1 MPSGASAKRYARA
14 VFEIARENGEIEGW
28 LDDLGVLVREVDNAD
43 IAAYLDAPQVS
54 IERKTELVRGAFGD
68 AVGPLAVN
76 LLLVL
81 ASRASAS
88 LIRGVA
94 EEYQQIVDAD
104 RGIERAEVVSAVQL
118 DRQQLD
124 DISSLLKSLGQ
135 GSDRRRP
142 GRAGHPGRPHR
153 QGGRQGDGR
162 QHEDQAAEDAE
173 EPGIAK
179 RTRT

>member
-28 LDDLGVLVREVDNAD
+28 LDDLGFLVREVDNAD

-54 IERKTELVRGAFGD
+54 IEGKAELVRGAFGD

-81 ASRASAS
+81 SSRGNAS

-124 DISSLLKSLGQ
+124 DISSLLRRVSGKEVTVADRVEPDILGGLIVRVGDRVMDGSARTRLQKMRKSL
-135 GSDRRRP
+135 
-142 GRAGHPGRPHR
+142 A
-153 QGGRQGDGR
+153 
-162 QHEDQAAEDAE
+162 
-173 EPGIAK
+173 
-179 RTRT
+179 

>member
-54 IERKTELVRGAFGD
+54 IERKTELVKGAFGD

-81 ASRASAS
+81 ASRGNAS
-88 LIRGVA
+88 LIRGIA

-124 DISSLLKSLGQ
+124 DISSLLKTVSGKEVTVADRVEPDILGGLIVRVGDRVMD
-135 GSDRRRP
+135 GST
-142 GRAGHPGRPHR
+142 
-153 QGGRQGDGR
+153 
-162 QHEDQAAEDAE
+162 
-173 EPGIAK
+173 
-179 RTRT
+179 RTRLQKMRKSLA

>member
-1 MPSGASAKRYARA
+1 MPSGASAKRYAGA

-54 IERKTELVRGAFGD
+54 IERKTELVKGAFGD

-81 ASRASAS
+81 ASRGNAS
-88 LIRGVA
+88 LIRGIA

-124 DISSLLKSLGQ
+124 DISSLLKTVSGKEVTVADRVEPDILGGLIVRVGDRVMD
-135 GSDRRRP
+135 GST
-142 GRAGHPGRPHR
+142 
-153 QGGRQGDGR
+153 
-162 QHEDQAAEDAE
+162 
-173 EPGIAK
+173 
-179 RTRT
+179 RTRLQKMRKSLA

>member
-54 IERKTELVRGAFGD
+54 IERKAELVRGAFGD

-81 ASRASAS
+81 ASRGNAS

-124 DISSLLKSLGQ
+124 DISSLLKTVSGKEVTVADRVEPDILGGLIVRVGDRVMD
-135 GSDRRRP
+135 GST
-142 GRAGHPGRPHR
+142 
-153 QGGRQGDGR
+153 
-162 QHEDQAAEDAE
+162 
-173 EPGIAK
+173 
-179 RTRT
+179 RTRLQKMRKSLA

>member
-14 VFEIARENGEIEGW
+14 VFEIAQENGEIEGW

-43 IAAYLDAPQVS
+43 IAASLDAPQVS
-54 IERKTELVRGAFGD
+54 IERKTELVKGAFGD
-68 AVGPLAVN
+68 VVGPLAVN

-81 ASRASAS
+81 ASRGNAS

-104 RGIERAEVVSAVQL
+104 RGIERAEVVSAVPL

-124 DISSLLKSLGQ
+124 DISSLLKTVSGKEVTVADRVEPDILGGLIVRVGDRVMD
-135 GSDRRRP
+135 GST
-142 GRAGHPGRPHR
+142 
-153 QGGRQGDGR
+153 
-162 QHEDQAAEDAE
+162 
-173 EPGIAK
+173 
-179 RTRT
+179 RTRLQKMRKSLA

>member
-1 MPSGASAKRYARA
+1 MPSAASAKRYARA
-14 VFEIARENGEIEGW
+14 VFEIARETGEIEGW

-43 IAAYLDAPQVS
+43 VAAYLDAPQVS

-81 ASRASAS
+81 ASRGSAS

-104 RGIERAEVVSAVQL
+104 RGIERAEVVSAVPL
-118 DRQQLD
+118 ERQQLD
-124 DISSLLKSLGQ
+124 DISSLLKTVSGKEVTVADRVEPDILGGLIVRVGDRVMD
-135 GSDRRRP
+135 GST
-142 GRAGHPGRPHR
+142 
-153 QGGRQGDGR
+153 
-162 QHEDQAAEDAE
+162 
-173 EPGIAK
+173 
-179 RTRT
+179 RTRLQKMRKSLA

>member
-14 VFEIARENGEIEGW
+14 VFEIAQETGEIEGW
-28 LDDLGVLVREVDNAD
+28 LDDLGVLVRDVDNAD
-43 IAAYLDAPQVS
+43 VAAYLDAPQVS
-54 IERKTELVRGAFGD
+54 IERKAELVRGAFGD
-68 AVGPLAVN
+68 TVGPLAIN

-81 ASRASAS
+81 ASRGNAS

-124 DISSLLKSLGQ
+124 DISSLLKTVSGKEVTVADRVEPDILGGLIVRVGDRVMD
-135 GSDRRRP
+135 GST
-142 GRAGHPGRPHR
+142 
-153 QGGRQGDGR
+153 
-162 QHEDQAAEDAE
+162 
-173 EPGIAK
+173 
-179 RTRT
+179 RTRLQKMRKSLA